1 MGQKFNRQEVYCL
14 FDDMKA
20 MNYHIVFKRTGI
32 ILLILMLNNL
42 QAQDPNFSQ
51 FISSPLSINPALS
64 GSSDA
69 DWRVATVARRQ
80 WIGNVSPYSTQTI
93 SIDGRI
99 KNIDD
104 QRYIG
109 IGGMLLAENAMDGV
123 FKTNLINLN
132 ATYHQALDEN
142 GNGLTASLG
151 VVSSNTRVDL
161 AGLTFDQQLSNI
173 GFDRALPTGET
184 SIGRSTGFTSA
195 CAGLLYTYDTEY
207 SFFNLGVS
215 GYRFVSSNRSL
226 LNDATIKTA
235 PRYTVHA
242 DYGAT
247 LSDNFSATFSAL
259 YLKQDGLSV
268 TSLGTIFG
276 FMPQPGDY
284 TENRVRMFNAGVFYR
299 LNDAVSPYLGYI
311 YDNFQFGLS
320 YDVNVASG
328 KGAAATYKSVELSFV
343 YKKFLPQYR
352 KRLGRY
358 HSPY

>member
-1 MGQKFNRQEVYCL
+1 
-14 FDDMKA
+14 MK
-20 MNYHIVFKRTGI
+20 MMRYHIVFLRAGI
-32 ILLILMLNNL
+32 IFLIFVLNNVR
-42 QAQDPNFSQ
+42 AQDPNFSQ

-69 DWRVATVARRQ
+69 DWRIASVVRRQ

-93 SIDGRI
+93 SVDGRI

-109 IGGMLLAENAMDGV
+109 IGGMLLAENAMDGL

-161 AGLTFDQQLSNI
+161 AGLTFDQQLSSI

-184 SIGRSTGFTSA
+184 SIGKSTGFTSA

-207 SFFNLGVS
+207 SFLNLGVS
-215 GYRFVSSNRSL
+215 GYRFVASNRSL
-226 LNDATIKTA
+226 MNDASIKTA

-242 DYGAT
+242 DFGTALT
-247 LSDNFSATFSAL
+247 DNFSATFSAL
-259 YLKQDGLSV
+259 HLIQDGLSV
-268 TSLGTIFG
+268 TSLGAVLG
-276 FMPQPGDY
+276 FISQSGDY
-284 TENRVRMFNAGVFYR
+284 TDKVRMFNAGVFYR

-311 YDNFQFGLS
+311 YNNFQFGLS
-320 YDVNVASG
+320 YDVNAATG

-352 KRLGRY
+352 KRPGRY